1 MKLTINSPEE
11 ISEKLGQVIYIA
23 GAQWGDEGKGKLVD
37 VVSGH
42 YDVVARAAGGAN
54 AGHTICIDTD
64 KGSEKFVFHLL
75 PSGVLHE
82 NKVNI
87 IGNGTVIHVTTLM
100 DEINELKEKG
110 IDIMG
115 RLLISDRAHI
125 IFDYHKEIDGIQ
137 EDKKGD
143 DKVGTTKRGIGPCY
157 SDKINRCGIRMCD
170 LLDEAVFAEKF
181 RKNAEMKMAEFG
193 IKIDVEGEISKHR
206 EAMAILGEFV
216 VNTAEYI
223 DNAYKAGKSILVE
236 GAQGSHLDIDYGT
249 YPYVT
254 SSNTT
259 SGGACT
265 GLGLAP
271 SRMESVIGIVKA
283 YTTRVGAGPFPT
295 ELLDATGEQLRKQ
308 GGEFGATTGRPR
320 RCGWFDAIVVK
331 NAITVNGINTVN
343 LTKLDVLT
351 GFDLIKVAH
360 KYRLN
365 GKEISFI
372 PSSIEDF
379 EKVEVE
385 YIDLPGWSEDLSKVR
400 NFDDLPENAKNYVLK
415 LEEILEVPINY
426 IGVGVHRTDM
436 IYR

>member
-82 NKVNI
+82 DKVNI
-87 IGNGTVIHVTTLM
+87 IGNGTVIHVPTLM

-170 LLDEAVFAEKF
+170 LLDQAVFAEKF

-193 IKIDVEGEISKHR
+193 VKIDIEGEINKHR
-206 EAMAILGEFV
+206 EAMNVLGDFV

-351 GFDLIKVAH
+351 GFDSIKVAH

-365 GKEISFI
+365 SKEISFI

-385 YIDLPGWSEDLSKVR
+385 YIELPGWSEDLSKIR
-400 NFDDLPENAKNYVLK
+400 NFDELPENAKNYVLK